1 MKETEMKLI
10 ARIFSD
16 AVKNKDDETKL
27 ASLKQEVLEMCGRF
41 PIYK

>member
-1 MKETEMKLI
+1 MKETEMKII

-16 AVKNKDDETKL
+16 AVKNKDYEVKL
-27 ASLKQEVLEMCGRF
+27 ANLKQEVLEMCGKF